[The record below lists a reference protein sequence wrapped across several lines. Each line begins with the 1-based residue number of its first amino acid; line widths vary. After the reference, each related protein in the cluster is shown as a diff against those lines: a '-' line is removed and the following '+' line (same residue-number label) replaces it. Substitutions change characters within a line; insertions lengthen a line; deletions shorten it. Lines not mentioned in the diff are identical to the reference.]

1 MNNLLL
7 LQTMWAKSGGPPA
20 ITPAFVQCCVDE
32 ALAKFDD
39 PRTFRPI
46 TISQL
51 VVGQVVAFTYLWP
64 KKNEPLRVG
73 VVADIT
79 SSGIVTAWTLNLKKT
94 DATTCQP
101 AYRSY
106 KLMGV
111 RQLRRLVVDWTETFL
126 ATLGGIVCD
135 TPLPASKRGEPPT

>member
-7 LQTMWAKSGGPPA
+7 LQTMWRRANGPPA
-20 ITPAFVQCCVDE
+20 VSPAFMQCCVDE
-32 ALAKFDD
+32 ALAKLDD
-39 PRTFRPI
+39 PLTFRPI

-51 VVGQVVAFTYLWP
+51 AVGQVVAFTYLWP
-64 KKNEPLRVG
+64 KKNESLRIG
-73 VVADIT
+73 VVKDIGET
-79 SSGIVTAWTLNLKKT
+79 GVVTVWTLNLKKT
-94 DATTCQP
+94 DAATCQP

-126 ATLGGIVCD
+126 ETLGGLVCD
-135 TPLPASKRGEPPT
+135 TALPVKGRGEPST